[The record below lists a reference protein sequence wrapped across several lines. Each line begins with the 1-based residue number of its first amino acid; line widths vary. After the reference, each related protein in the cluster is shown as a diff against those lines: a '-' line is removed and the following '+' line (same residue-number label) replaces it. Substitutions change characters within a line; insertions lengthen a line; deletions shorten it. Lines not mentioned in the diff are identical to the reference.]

1 MAYTK
6 PGETRSRI
14 YQFMR
19 RRLLDGQ
26 PPTIREV
33 QAKFNMRS
41 VQSARSQLNML
52 VQEGLLAKEPG
63 KARGYRLPGKIG
75 KNTLIPLLG
84 SISAGPLNTAIE
96 NIEGYLPGYLQSED
110 DSIFALRVRGDSMIE
125 AGILNEDI
133 VVVRQQP
140 EYSTGDIVVAL
151 VDDEATVKELYRK
164 ADKVQLRPRNR
175 EYPILLP
182 DPDNLVLLGKVVEVR
197 RYLEGISLEESF
209 DG

>member
-19 RRLLDGQ
+19 RRLLDGR

-33 QAKFNMRS
+33 QVKFNMRS

-52 VQEGLLAKEPG
+52 VHEGLLAKEPG
-63 KARGYRLPGKIG
+63 KARGYRLPGKIR
-75 KNTLIPLLG
+75 KNTLAPLLG

-96 NIEGYLPGYLQSED
+96 NIEGYLPVYSQSED
-110 DSIFALRVRGDSMIE
+110 DSIFALRVRGDSMME

-133 VVVRQQP
+133 VVVRQQQ

-151 VDDEATVKELYRK
+151 VDDEATVKELSRN
-164 ADKVQLRPRNR
+164 ADQVQLRPRNR
-175 EYPILLP
+175 EYPILSP
-182 DPDNLVLLGKVVEVR
+182 DPENLVLLGKVVEVR
-197 RYLEGISLEESF
+197 RYLEGISLEGSL

>member
-6 PGETRSRI
+6 PGETRRRI

-41 VQSARSQLNML
+41 VQSARSQLNIL

-63 KARGYRLPGKIG
+63 KARGYRLPVKIR

-133 VVVRQQP
+133 VVVRQQR

-151 VDDEATVKELYRK
+151 VDDEATVKEFYRK

-175 EYPILLP
+175 EYPILFP
-182 DPDNLVLLGKVVEVR
+182 DPENLVLLGKVVEVR

>member
-63 KARGYRLPGKIG
+63 KARGYRLPGKIR

-133 VVVRQQP
+133 VVVRQQQ

-151 VDDEATVKELYRK
+151 VDDEATVKEFYRK
-164 ADKVQLRPRNR
+164 SDKVQLRPRNR
-175 EYPILLP
+175 EYPILFP
-182 DPDNLVLLGKVVEVR
+182 DPENLVLLGKVVEVR